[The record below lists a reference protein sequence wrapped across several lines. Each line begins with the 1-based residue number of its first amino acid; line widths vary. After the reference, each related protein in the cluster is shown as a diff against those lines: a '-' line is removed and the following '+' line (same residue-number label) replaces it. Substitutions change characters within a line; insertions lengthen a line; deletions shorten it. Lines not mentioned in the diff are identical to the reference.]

1 MSKCGSGKSS
11 KGGSSK
17 GSSGSIAESVSRSKA
32 LQTPTE
38 KLVSLRAALRDDSG
52 LRDRDVAADLLPA
65 LLAYNKN
72 ELDVSIKFF
81 TGSTLTKEL
90 RQFMFRLARKNTKA
104 ISDASGYGWD
114 DDEYKEALKAP
125 EERYLVAFAA
135 ETESAAAAPV
145 GFMDFQFVL
154 QGVLVDEM
162 EGDTCLLVQDLQLQK
177 AVQRKG
183 LGRHMLSLAQLIAK
197 KQGMSTIATKVFV
210 NDKAAQAFME
220 TQMPG
225 FAVSYEFVPEGEPLE
240 VWEKSL
246 AAGAPKAAPPAKPL
260 LATPSKAGP
269 STASASAKEEAV
281 SPPTSPDAAEAVAE
295 PTASAP
301 MTAAEK
307 KKARKKAQK
316 ARKKAAEKAAA
327 SEAKGEASAVAGN
340 PTAASGAAVEQQ
352 FSAASLGEAFK
363 LQLQSPEELQ
373 AATLS
378 AFYAHVK
385 VEKSAAEVEEIL
397 SKRREAGKLGWFEA
411 LCAKLEKK
419 YGVSPSEAY
428 KQSQLP
434 TTQQQQE
441 QQAAGGGVADTPRP
455 RTPAVPAPTAAAAGT
470 AAAPVQLEPEI
481 TVQEVTSLVT
491 SLIADPA
498 AGAEGGAEEEEPA
511 DEVDV
516 LLEELMDL
524 FKQQNVSPSSTLV
537 SPSCLLLICTVWLLA
552 SLSPRCRGGIL
563 RMRKSSSGWI
573 HSRRSTKSRS
583 RAAATLTESG
593 LVWTGLGSFSGVVTY
608 SGI

>member
-32 LQTPTE
+32 LQTPAE
-38 KLVSLRAALRDDSG
+38 KLVALRAALRDDSG
-52 LRDRDVAADLLPA
+52 LQDRDVAAELLPA

-90 RQFMFRLARKNTKA
+90 RQFMFRLAKKNTKA

-327 SEAKGEASAVAGN
+327 SEAKGEASAAAGT
-340 PTAASGAAVEQQ
+340 PTAASGPAVEQQ

-385 VEKSAAEVEEIL
+385 VEKSAAEVDEIL
-397 SKRREAGKLGWFEA
+397 SKRREAGKPGWFEA

-434 TTQQQQE
+434 TTQQQKE

-455 RTPAVPAPTAAAAGT
+455 RTPAAPAAAAGT

-511 DEVDV
+511 EEVDV

-537 SPSCLLLICTVWLLA
+537 SASCLLLICTVWLLVR
-552 SLSPRCRGGIL
+552 RCR
-563 RMRKSSSGWI
+563 
-573 HSRRSTKSRS
+573 
-583 RAAATLTESG
+583 RAAGAGSY
-593 LVWTGLGSFSGVVTY
+593 GLGSQAVDGYTQ
-608 SGI
+608 GGQPRAGAERPRH